1 MSADGGKSKV
11 VEMKAPDGAAPAAPG
26 AVADTRRVAAPR
38 SGRRRYVVMAAVPVI
53 LLAVGGYFWLAG
65 GRYAS
70 TDNAYV
76 RQDKVTVTADV
87 SGRIVEVAVGENQRV
102 KKGDLLFRIDPV
114 PYKIA
119 LAQADAALAT
129 ARLSVD
135 ELRSSYQQALVQETS
150 ATQDVD
156 FNQRAFDRQQDLLKK
171 GFASEATFDQ
181 AENALHAAEQT
192 LAQAKEKAQSALA
205 ALGGDAA
212 IKTDDHPTVLA
223 ALAKR
228 EQTALDLSNT
238 DGRAP
243 SDGVVAQSGK
253 LQIGGYVTSPAM
265 MPTPL
270 LALVETGNSWVE
282 ANFKETDLTKM
293 QVGQKASV
301 TIDAFPRRAY
311 AAVVASIG
319 AGTGSEFAV
328 LPAQNASGNWVKVVQ
343 RLPVRIRFTEPVD
356 IEPRAG
362 LSATVSVDTKASPTT
377 VGALYAPAAKTDASP
392 SP

>member
-38 SGRRRYVVMAAVPVI
+38 SGRRRYVVMAAVPVL

-270 LALVETGNSWVE
+270 LSLVETGNSWVE

-301 TIDAFPRRAY
+301 TIDAFPRSAY

-377 VGALYAPAAKTDASP
+377 VGALDAPAAKIP